1 MNNKEY
7 NEMAIFDKNIV
18 KMNNL
23 LNDIG
28 GAGFK
33 FVDGMLFKS
42 KIISISV
49 PHKYSGSSVE
59 FGSWLSIDEMFNYS
73 DEIYRMIDSIDLYRA
88 DKNYIGKKYHH
99 SYMFADFSNLNDAG
113 YDFLKCITNS
123 KSLDEFKLRLQ
134 LMGYDI

>member
-1 MNNKEY
+1 MKFEL

-18 KMNNL
+18 KLNNL

-28 GAGFK
+28 GTGFK

-42 KIISISV
+42 RIISISV
-49 PHKYSGSSVE
+49 PHKYNIGSSVE

-73 DEIYRMIDSIDLYRA
+73 DEIYRLIDGIDLYRA
-88 DKNYIGKKYHH
+88 DKNYMGKYLN
-99 SYMFADFSNLNDAG
+99 SYMLADFSNLNDAG

-134 LMGYDI
+134 LMGYDV

>member
-7 NEMAIFDKNIV
+7 NKMAIFDKNIV

-28 GAGFK
+28 GTGFK

-42 KIISISV
+42 RIISISV
-49 PHKYSGSSVE
+49 PHKYIGSSVE
-59 FGSWLSIDEMFNYS
+59 FGAWLSIDDMFSYY
-73 DEIYRMIDSIDLYRA
+73 DEIYRLIDSIDSYRA
-88 DKNYIGKKYHH
+88 DKNYIGKYIN
-99 SYMFADFSNLNDAG
+99 SYRLADFSNLNDAG

-134 LMGYDI
+134 IMGYDV